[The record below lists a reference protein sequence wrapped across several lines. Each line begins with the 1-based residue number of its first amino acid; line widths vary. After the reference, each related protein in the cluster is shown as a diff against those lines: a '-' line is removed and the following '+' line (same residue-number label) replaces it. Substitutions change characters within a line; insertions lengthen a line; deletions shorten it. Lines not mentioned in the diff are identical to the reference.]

1 MPRLSFKWILV
12 HNEINNL
19 KINANILSRLTCAYN
34 IAKIALGDP
43 TLMSLWCLR
52 AKNLMIT

>member
-1 MPRLSFKWILV
+1 MPRLRWTRF

-19 KINANILSRLTCAYN
+19 KINANILSSTTCGYN
-34 IAKIALGDP
+34 IAKIALSGP

-52 AKNLMIT
+52 AKNFMIT